1 MTTYPDNIF
10 NFNAEKLRKYAAD
23 VSASKADMD
32 EARGEVGQIFK
43 QIEDD
48 GFDKA
53 AFKFATK
60 VKKMDSLKGQGL
72 IVDLLAYMLA
82 LDVFGQFDMFRDNA
96 RLMDLMVEIVSAAQA
111 ALAQNPDAEDAADA
125 AAVAE
130 HLPEDDPHYGTGA
143 NNPAARE
150 MAAEA
155 AE

>member
-10 NFNAEKLRKYAAD
+10 SFNAEKLRKFAAD
-23 VSASKADMD
+23 ISAEKSNMD
-32 EARGEVGQIFK
+32 EARGEVGQLFK
-43 QIEDD
+43 QLEES
-48 GFDKA
+48 GFDKS

-111 ALAQNPDAEDAADA
+111 APAQDNDAEDAADA
-125 AAVAE
+125 AAVA
-130 HLPEDDPHYGTGA
+130 GA
-143 NNPAARE
+143 GMP
-150 MAAEA
+150 AEA

>member
-10 NFNAEKLRKYAAD
+10 SFDADKLRKYAAD

-32 EARGEVGQIFK
+32 EARGEVGQLFK

-60 VKKMDSLKGQGL
+60 IKKMDSLKGQGL

-111 ALAQNPDAEDAADA
+111 APAQNPDAEDAADA
-125 AAVAE
+125 AAVARDN
-130 HLPEDDPHYGTGA
+130 LPEDDPHHT
-143 NNPAARE
+143 
-150 MAAEA
+150 AEA